1 MKTNQSHWTVPLTGA
16 LLLGTGISASAQ
28 QDQYTWTDAN
38 DRLTLSLRY
47 GLNIHS
53 KFSGVG
59 NNFAPGYYLDGYVIP
74 DDFSTIGYT
83 YDWGYNVASQ
93 YNPAAANSFPP
104 NTISFHQ
111 VSSTPSPADTT
122 SMGAKPYPGVEL
134 SYDREFIKKEDWH
147 NLRIGLEAAANY
159 MKISMKDNS
168 SYVGVPA
175 STTGYQ
181 LAPDTTAPPAGY
193 QGSFDGGGNPGTTLE
208 YPGTPGSGTTT
219 SVVMQDHFDA
229 DLWGGRLGPYVDLP
243 LSKSFDLRLSG
254 GLAVGFLNGR
264 ESWQETIMPPLGG
277 NPVSSSGGGRNSR
290 VLWGYFVGLTA
301 SWQMGQHWGLDGAV
315 QFQDIGK
322 YNHSFQGRSV
332 ELDLNRS
339 LFVELGVSYSF

>member
-1 MKTNQSHWTVPLTGA
+1 MKTNQYHWTVQLTGA
-16 LLLGTGISASAQ
+16 LLFGAGISASAQ
-28 QDQYTWTDAN
+28 QDQNTWMDAK
-38 DRLTLSLRY
+38 DRLGLSLRY

-59 NNFAPGYYLDGYVIP
+59 NSFGPSYYYDGTVLP
-74 DDFSTIGYT
+74 DDYSAIGYT
-83 YDWGYNVASQ
+83 YDWGYNIANQ
-93 YNPAAANSFPP
+93 YNSDA

-111 VSSTPSPADTT
+111 PSSTPSPSDVT
-122 SMGAKPYPGVEL
+122 SMRAKPYPGVEL
-134 SYDREFIKKEDWH
+134 TYDRELLKKENWH

-159 MKISMKDNS
+159 MRISLKDNS

-175 STTGYQ
+175 STTVYQ
-181 LAPDTTAPPAGY
+181 LPPGTTAPPAGY
-193 QGSFDGGGNPGTTLE
+193 QGSFDGVPDGGTLLE
-208 YPGTPGSGTTT
+208 YPGTPGPDSTV
-219 SVVMQDHFDA
+219 SVVMQDHFNA

-264 ESWQETIMPPLGG
+264 ESWQETIMPVGG
-277 NPVSSSGGGRNSR
+277 NPVPSSGGGRNSR
-290 VLWGYFVGLTA
+290 VLWGFFAGLNLD
-301 SWQMGQHWGLDGAV
+301 WQMSQHWGLDGAV
-315 QFQDIGK
+315 QFQDLGK

>member
-1 MKTNQSHWTVPLTGA
+1 MKTNHYHWTVPLTGA
-16 LLLGTGISASAQ
+16 LLLGAGVSASAQ
-28 QDQYTWTDAN
+28 QDQNIWMDAN
-38 DRLTLSLRY
+38 DRLSLSLRY

-59 NNFAPGYYLDGYVIP
+59 NTFAPGYYYDGSVLP
-74 DDFSTIGYT
+74 DDFSAIGYT
-83 YDWGYNVASQ
+83 FDWTYNIASQ
-93 YNPAAANSFPP
+93 YDPGA

-111 VSSTPSPADTT
+111 PSSAPSPSDVT
-122 SMGAKPYPGVEL
+122 SMRAKPYPGVEL
-134 SYDREFIKKEDWH
+134 TYDRELVKKEDWH

-159 MKISMKDNS
+159 MRISLKDNS

-175 STTGYQ
+175 STTVYH
-181 LAPDTTAPPAGY
+181 LAPGITPPPPG
-193 QGSFDGGGNPGTTLE
+193 QPGVFDGGSGGEVALD
-208 YPGTPGSGTTT
+208 YPGAPGPDTTT
-219 SVVMQDHFDA
+219 SVVMQDHFNA

-264 ESWQETIMPPLGG
+264 ESWQETIMPAGG
-277 NPVSSSGGGRNSR
+277 SPVLSSGGGRNSR
-290 VLWGYFVGLTA
+290 VLWGYFVGLNLD
-301 SWQMGQHWGLDGAV
+301 WQMSQHWGLDGAV

-332 ELDLNRS
+332 EVDLNRS
-339 LFVELGVSYSF
+339 LFVELGISYSF